1 LACRVLDI
9 NYKDNIYEQEAQ
21 LLLTNHVT
29 LFCKAVEVL
38 HDFLSE
44 YIDKKFTTDYN
55 VAYVA

>member
-1 LACRVLDI
+1 VLDI